1 MSLLQNFTTRNNN
14 EREAGNFEYSR
25 NTWRDDR
32 RLISWLRV
40 LCKCACTGGSLE
52 EGMGDKTFRARRY
65 LLLIGT
71 FPMDSK
77 GGSSGNSSF
86 FFEYIGG
93 NLFRS
98 MPRIGQP
105 RE

>member
-40 LCKCACTGGSLE
+40 LCKCTGGSLE
-52 EGMGDKTFRARRY
+52 EGTGDKTFRARRY